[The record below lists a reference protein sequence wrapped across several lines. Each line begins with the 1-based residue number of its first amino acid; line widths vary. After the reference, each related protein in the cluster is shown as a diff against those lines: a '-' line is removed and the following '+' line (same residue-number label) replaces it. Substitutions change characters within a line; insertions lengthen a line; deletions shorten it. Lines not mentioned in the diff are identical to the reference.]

1 MTTSF
6 SAVSKFGGPSID
18 SEHLMLQRDPEN
30 GELFHLS
37 CTMRSS
43 LAMTR
48 LALNRNAR
56 ARRAKNRL
64 ARPLW
69 AGKSSANAA
78 ASLRGQ
84 QGEPAS
90 VLSARILCSPKQHF
104 GDVSSQSAAWS
115 PIASRCAFGSCVG
128 VFRFVKV
135 PPPTA
140 SKLANRCRRQ
150 NM

>member
-6 SAVSKFGGPSID
+6 AAVSKFGGPSID

-30 GELFHLS
+30 GELFHLI

-56 ARRAKNRL
+56 ARRSKNRL

-69 AGKSSANAA
+69 AGKSSANST
-78 ASLRGQ
+78 ASARGQ
-84 QGEPAS
+84 QGAAAQ
-90 VLSARILCSPKQHF
+90 VLFARILGRADSILATFHDSALQSLLPCALDPRYAA
-104 GDVSSQSAAWS
+104 SQLF
-115 PIASRCAFGSCVG
+115 SRSCVRDCQRYRVCG
-128 VFRFVKV
+128 KPRV
-135 PPPTA
+135 
-140 SKLANRCRRQ
+140 
-150 NM
+150 